1 MLLLR
6 KKHQSLNGLIHIEKK
21 VVTMKF
27 KLSKKNTIFF
37 IFTVYI
43 ICLIVLQFIVNDEA
57 AYQVHLSNSFEP
69 MSMNHLLGTDDYG
82 RDLFSRLV
90 VGSRATL
97 FVTLLT
103 LLFTVVVGVPLGL
116 LAGYKKGWI
125 DTIIMR
131 IIDIGLSIPEF
142 VIMIALASFFHPS
155 LWNLVIAITIIKWM
169 NYTRVTRGIVNT
181 EMNQSY
187 IQMAQFFN
195 VSTLNI
201 LFKHLLPKVLPS
213 IFVIMIVDFG
223 KIILYISSLSFL
235 GLGAQPPSPE
245 WGAMLQAG
253 REFITS
259 HPIMIIAPASLISG
273 TILIFNLTGDAVR
286 DRLLEQR
293 GVQVETFNNK
303 KSKHQ

>member
-43 ICLIVLQFIVNDEA
+43 ICLIVLQFIINDEA

-293 GVQVETFNNK
+293 GVKVETFNNK